1 MNDQMYPRGPQQN
14 LKWQGQAQQ
23 GYPQQGQPQQ
33 GYPQQGQPQQG
44 YPQQGM
50 SHQGYPQQGYPQQ
63 GYPQQGYA
71 QPGYPQQNF
80 QQPPPPKNSNTGLI
94 VGIIIGVLVLAILF
108 IGVPILFIYHQVG
121 KYVEKAEEISSQ
133 YQNTSPSSGVSSTVS
148 TDNDDED
155 KDKDKDP
162 DQITKDYFT
171 TYQWEGLND
180 TALIIPET
188 DGTFIWYRDR
198 NDLDGDYYSGS
209 YEFYIGDDAA
219 DYFLN
224 ESEMSDKVSEE
235 DIEDMEDPQYG
246 ATRDN
251 FVCFVMTNEKE
262 VHYGVETEYDEAD
275 QVTTTLYGFFVNDK
289 DGNKLTLVAYENPY
303 EFNLVPKEK
312 PE

>member
-1 MNDQMYPRGPQQN
+1 MGNQMYQGGPQQN
-14 LKWQGQAQQ
+14 PEWQGQ
-23 GYPQQGQPQQ
+23 
-33 GYPQQGQPQQG
+33 
-44 YPQQGM
+44 
-50 SHQGYPQQGYPQQ
+50 SQQGYPQQ
-63 GYPQQGYA
+63 GYPQQGY
-71 QPGYPQQNF
+71 QQGYPQQGYPQQGYQQGYPQQGYPQQNF

-108 IGVPILFIYHQVG
+108 IGVPILYIYHQVG
-121 KYVEKAEEISSQ
+121 KYVEKAEEASAQ

-148 TDNDDED
+148 TDKDDED
-155 KDKDKDP
+155 KDKDKDQVSST
-162 DQITKDYFT
+162 DQITEDYFT

-303 EFNLVPKEK
+303 EFNLVPKERK
-312 PE
+312 